1 VIREL
6 GGHGVGRTIHE
17 RPSVPNFADRSARE
31 RLTEGLVITIEPVI
45 AAGNGRARLEND
57 GWTFRTEDGSL
68 AAHYEH
74 TVVITRGKPV
84 LLTAA

>member
-1 VIREL
+1 
-6 GGHGVGRTIHE
+6 
-17 RPSVPNFADRSARE
+17 
-31 RLTEGLVITIEPVI
+31 LTEGLVITIEPVI
-45 AAGNGRARLEND
+45 TAGNGRARLDKD

-74 TVVITRGKPV
+74 TLVITRGQPV